1 MATSPPAIPPDLLFP
16 LFQRPADSYKTS
28 PRHFGS
34 GRSGGRK
41 HAGCDL
47 YAPVGTAIR
56 AMAQG
61 TIRIAPYDF
70 YGGTWAI
77 EVDHGTFV
85 ARYGEVK
92 PNSVKALKA
101 GATVLPGQVIAEV
114 GKLNNYHKSMLHLEL
129 YAGTASG
136 GLTVR
141 GNPPYQ
147 RRADLFNPTTWL
159 DAARV

>member
-1 MATSPPAIPPDLLFP
+1 MPTNPPAIPETLIFP

-28 PRHFGS
+28 PRNFGS
-34 GRSGGRK
+34 GRSGGRR

-47 YAPVGTAIR
+47 YAPVGTSIR

-61 TIRIAPYDF
+61 TVLVAPYEF
-70 YGGTWAI
+70 YGGTYAF

-92 PNSVKALKA
+92 KPAKDALAVGTSVS
-101 GATVLPGQVIAEV
+101 PGQVIAAV

-129 YAGTASG
+129 YAGTATG
-136 GLTVR
+136 GLTDR

-147 RRADLFNPTTWL
+147 RRADLFDPTTWL
-159 DAARV
+159 DAAKV